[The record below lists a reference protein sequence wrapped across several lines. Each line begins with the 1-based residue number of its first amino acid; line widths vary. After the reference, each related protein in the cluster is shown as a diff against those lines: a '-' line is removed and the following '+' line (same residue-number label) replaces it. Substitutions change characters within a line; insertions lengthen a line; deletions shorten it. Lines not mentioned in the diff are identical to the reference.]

1 MYKTLLLHIL
11 LVGSSLASPV
21 PQTDEGMKEGSKA
34 VFSLL
39 SQVASVVQ
47 KTGDVIAQLSKNY
60 TDMPEL
66 EQTGESISKVGE
78 DFPGQL
84 NDMVQDNFQM
94 LLQMIPSV
102 KHNITEA
109 MDQLPGFKTQISDN
123 IDMLPSKDQIK
134 ENVEPLFE
142 VLGLFVD
149 DEDLDDLR
157 SKVEDHVDSLPSK
170 DYIDENIQQALDS
183 IPSADYMHDKVDEFV
198 DQVAPIVEELN
209 ETGGSK

>member
-1 MYKTLLLHIL
+1 M
-11 LVGSSLASPV
+11 G
-21 PQTDEGMKEGSKA
+21 GSKA

-47 KTGDVIAQLSKNY
+47 KTGDVIAQLSRNY

-66 EQTGESISKVGE
+66 EQTGETISKAGE
-78 DFPGQL
+78 EFPGQL

-102 KHNITEA
+102 KHNISEA
-109 MDQLPGFKTQISDN
+109 MEQLPGLKTQISDN
-123 IDMLPSKDQIK
+123 IDM
-134 ENVEPLFE
+134 
-142 VLGLFVD
+142 
-149 DEDLDDLR
+149 
-157 SKVEDHVDSLPSK
+157 LPSK

-183 IPSADYMHDKVDEFV
+183 IPSADYMHDKVDDFV